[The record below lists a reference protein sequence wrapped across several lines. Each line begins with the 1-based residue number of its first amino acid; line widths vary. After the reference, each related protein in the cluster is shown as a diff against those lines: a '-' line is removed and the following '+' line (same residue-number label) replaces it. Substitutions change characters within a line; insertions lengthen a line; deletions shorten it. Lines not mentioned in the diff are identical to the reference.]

1 MVEIAI
7 SIAGKVSEYFV
18 EPVVH
23 QLSYIWNYKSNFE
36 NLETEVRKLKGR
48 RDTVEHSVEES
59 RRNGEEIEQQVNSW
73 IVSAKKIANE
83 ASQVIQENQQANTKC
98 LNGWCP
104 NPKKRHKHS
113 RKAAKKVK
121 AVVEVYGEGDFQRVS
136 YRTIPEETWLPSLMK
151 GYEAFESRMS
161 TSKDIL
167 SALSDPDVNMVGVY
181 GQDGIGK
188 TMLVKEVARQLRQAK
203 VKTLFDEIVFVEV
216 SKTPDIKKIQGEI
229 ADKLGLQFHKES
241 ESGRAR
247 ALCARLKKVN
257 KILLILD
264 DIWGRLDLDKV
275 GIPFEEDHKGCKLL
289 LTARN
294 QEVLTNKMDSQNNF
308 PISVLK
314 EEEAWILFKK
324 IVGNCIEDGNLD
336 SIAKDIAKA
345 CRGVPKVVVTKAREL
360 KNKGEY
366 EWKNALVE
374 LRKPS
379 SKSFKVARS
388 FRNLSLKLG
397 LGN

>member
-1 MVEIAI
+1 MKSGSSMAEETHLVEA
-7 SIAGKVSEYFV
+7 
-18 EPVVH
+18 
-23 QLSYIWNYKSNFE
+23 
-36 NLETEVRKLKGR
+36 
-48 RDTVEHSVEES
+48 S
-59 RRNGEEIEQQVNSW
+59 RRNGEEIEQQVKSW
-73 IVSAKKIANE
+73 IDSAKKINDE
-83 ASQVIQENQQANTKC
+83 ASLVIQENQQANIKYFKGLC
-98 LNGWCP
+98 L

-121 AVVEVYGEGDFQRVS
+121 AVVEVYEEGDFQRVS

-161 TSKDIL
+161 TSKDII

-181 GQDGIGK
+181 GQGGIGK
-188 TMLVKEVARQLRQAK
+188 TMLVKEVSRQAK
-203 VKTLFDEIVFVEV
+203 FKQLFDEIVFVEV

-229 ADKLGLQFHKES
+229 ADKLGLQLRKES

-247 ALCARLKKVN
+247 ALCARLKKEN

-264 DIWGRLDLDKV
+264 DIWERLDLDKV

-294 QEVLTNKMDSQNNF
+294 PDVLTNKMESQSNF
-308 PISVLK
+308 PIGVLN
-314 EEEAWILFKK
+314 EEEAWSLFKK
-324 IVGNCIEDGNLD
+324 IVGNCIEDGNLN
-336 SIAKDIAKA
+336 SIAKDVAKA
-345 CRGVPKVVVTKAREL
+345 CRGVPKVIVTKAREL

-366 EWKNALVE
+366 EWKNALGE
-374 LRKPS
+374 LIRKPS

-388 FRNLSLKLG
+388 FRNLSMKLG
-397 LGN
+397 LGS